1 MALQNFS
8 SFIIILSEKT
18 GSSLVRTKCLLNRQ
32 GLTVYK
38 RMKEIDHKVDTF
50 LTHICSANPY
60 EGEYLDTRNNIIY
73 EIIPLWKSQN
83 KVGIIFL
90 RKSLNS

>member
-1 MALQNFS
+1 
-8 SFIIILSEKT
+8 
-18 GSSLVRTKCLLNRQ
+18 
-32 GLTVYK
+32 
-38 RMKEIDHKVDTF
+38 MKEIDHKVDTF
-50 LTHICSANPY
+50 LTHICAANPN

-83 KVGIIFL
+83 KVGTIFL